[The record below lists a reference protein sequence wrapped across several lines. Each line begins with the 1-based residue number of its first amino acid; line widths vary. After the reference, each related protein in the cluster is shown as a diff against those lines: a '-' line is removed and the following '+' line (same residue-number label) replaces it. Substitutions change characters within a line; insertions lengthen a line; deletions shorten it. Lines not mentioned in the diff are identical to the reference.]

1 MAHFESNTLLR
12 PKKFNF
18 ATHVVDYWAKKD
30 PPLQAM
36 YWVSQDGKQ
45 ESKLTYRYFS
55 KQSHR
60 VATMLKDL
68 GVKSGDICIMILPRI
83 PEW

>member
-1 MAHFESNTLLR
+1 MAHSTQGQLLR
-12 PKKFNF
+12 PSKFNF
-18 ATHVVDYWAKKD
+18 ATDVVDYWAQKD

-45 ESKLTYRYFS
+45 ERQLTYRHFS
-55 KQSHR
+55 RQSHR
-60 VATMLKDL
+60 IATMFKDL
-68 GVKSGDICIMILPRI
+68 GVTRGDICIMIMPRI

>member
-36 YWVSQDGKQ
+36 HWVSQDGQQ
-45 ESKLTYRYFS
+45 ESKLTYKHFS

-68 GVKSGDICIMILPRI
+68 GVKRGDICIMIIPRI